1 MEKRLQELLEKDI
14 LTLEEYEE
22 IEEAEEVEET
32 EDCGMSG
39 REIGCHL
46 YSVITTDGEEHEVLV
61 K

>member
-1 MEKRLQELLEKDI
+1 MEKRLQELLEKEI
-14 LTLEEYEE
+14 VTLEEYEE
-22 IEEAEEVEET
+22 IECHEDVENT

-46 YSVITTDGEEHEVLV
+46 YTVTVDGEEFEVLV